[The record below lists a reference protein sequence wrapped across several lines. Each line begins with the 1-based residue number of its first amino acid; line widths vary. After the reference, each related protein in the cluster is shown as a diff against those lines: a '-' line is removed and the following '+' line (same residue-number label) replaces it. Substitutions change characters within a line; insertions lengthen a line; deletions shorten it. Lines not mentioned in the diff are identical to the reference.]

1 MFTFAGATGP
11 SRQAASPFRRDV
23 GWLAGIRLLP
33 VLVALFLPGCATHG
47 PKTVT
52 SLTPRPVATVF
63 RPEKLAE
70 MDTAILQAITDH
82 KCPGGVLWLERSGA
96 TYHRAYGQRA
106 VVPVGEPMTE
116 DTIFDAASLTK
127 VIACTPAVMRLVEQ
141 GRVGLE
147 TPVATYLPEFRGG
160 GKETVTVRHLLT
172 HTSGLRPDI
181 GLTPDWTGREAAIRL
196 ACAETLQTR
205 PGEKFVY
212 SDTSMMLLGE
222 IVRRV
227 SGDTLDRFVARE
239 VFAPLRMTDTGFNP
253 PAERRG
259 RIAPTEVEQGQ
270 PVRGVVHDPRARR
283 MGGVAGH
290 AGLFTTAADLARFSR
305 MMLNEGQL
313 DGARVFR
320 AETVRAM
327 VRVQTPPGMAE
338 RRGLGWDIDSPYAGQ
353 RGALFPRG
361 GYGHTGWTGTSLWI
375 DPFSRTFL
383 IFLSNRNHPDESG
396 NVIALRRKLG
406 TLGAEAVIGFDFGAV
421 PGALP
426 PVTPLAAAGARGP
439 AADPMPIAGVLNG
452 GDVLA
457 RQDFKPL
464 RGLRLGLI
472 TNHTGH
478 DRERRATIDRLRGA
492 GLTLKVLFSPEHGIR
507 GQADEK
513 IGDTVD
519 ERSGLPVYSL
529 YGESRQPTPAQ
540 LRDLDALV
548 FDIQDIGCRFY
559 TYISTLGLAME
570 AAAKA
575 GLKFFVLDRV
585 NPIGGTVVD
594 GPMYAGASSFTAFH
608 ALPVRHGLTVGELAR
623 LFNAE
628 RGFKCDLTV
637 IPIEG
642 WTRAA
647 WFDQTGLPWTNP
659 SPNMRSLTE
668 AALYPGIGLLETTA
682 LSVGRGTGT
691 PFEVVGAPY
700 IDDVAFAAELNAA
713 QLAGVRFVPVRFTP
727 TASVFKDQA
736 CGGVQIV
743 LLDRDRC
750 RPIDVGLTIAAVLH
764 RRYPASFKLEKF
776 NQLLQHPPTIEALRA
791 GRSLP
796 EIRQLWQADLDAFRR
811 RREAFL
817 LYR

>member
-1 MFTFAGATGP
+1 MFTLAGAPGD
-11 SRQAASPFRRDV
+11 SRSPHRFRAHASGRTA
-23 GWLAGIRLLP
+23 LIRLLP
-33 VLVALFLPGCATHG
+33 LIVALLIPGCATHG

-52 SLTPRPVATVF
+52 RLTPQPVAPVF
-63 RPEKLAE
+63 RPEKLAG
-70 MDTAILQAITDH
+70 MDAAILQAITDR
-82 KCPGGVLWLERSGA
+82 KCPGGVLWLERNGA
-96 TYHRAYGQRA
+96 TYHRAYGKRA
-106 VVPVGEPMTE
+106 LVPAEEGMTE

-141 GRVGLE
+141 GRIGLE
-147 TPVATYLPEFRGG
+147 ATVSTYIPEFRGG
-160 GKETVTVRHLLT
+160 GKETITVRQLLT
-172 HTSGLRPDI
+172 HTAGLRPDI
-181 GLTPDWTGREAAIRL
+181 GLTPEWTGREAAIRL
-196 ACAETLQTR
+196 ACAETLQAR
-205 PGEKFVY
+205 PGEKFIY
-212 SDTSMMLLGE
+212 SDTSMILLGE

-227 SGDTLDRFVARE
+227 SGEPLDRFVARE

-253 PAERRG
+253 PADKRG
-259 RIAPTEVEQGQ
+259 RIAPTEVEHGE

-320 AETVRAM
+320 PETVRAM
-327 VRVQTPPGMAE
+327 VRVQTPPGVAD

-396 NVIALRRKLG
+396 SVIALRRTLG
-406 TLGAEAVIGFDFGAV
+406 TLGAEAVVGFDFGAV

-426 PVTPLAAAGARGP
+426 PATPLAAAGARGP
-439 AADPMPIAGVLNG
+439 AADPLPAAVVLDGV
-452 GDVLA
+452 DVLA

-570 AAAKA
+570 AAGKA

-594 GPMYAGASSFTAFH
+594 GPVFTGTSSFTAFH
-608 ALPVRHGLTVGELAR
+608 AIPVRHGMTVGELAR

-637 IPIEG
+637 IPVEG
-642 WTRAA
+642 WTRSA

-713 QLAGVRFVPVRFTP
+713 ALPGVRFVPVRFTP

-743 LLDRDRC
+743 LTDRDRC
-750 RPIDVGLTIAAVLH
+750 RPIDVGLTMAAVLH
-764 RRYPASFKLEKF
+764 RRYPGSFKLEKF
-776 NQLLQHPPTIEALRA
+776 NQLLQHPPTIEALRS
-791 GRSLP
+791 GRSVA
-796 EIRQLWQADLDAFRR
+796 EIRKLWQADLDAFQRR
-811 RREAFL
+811 RATFL